1 MPIVKKNLENTVKK
15 EKKPPP
21 PQIFS
26 PKEMFTFWTG
36 IFYMYV
42 LMLYILFC

>member
-1 MPIVKKNLENTVKK
+1 MPIVKKILENTVKK
-15 EKKPPP
+15 EKKP